1 MELETLTAF
10 DIGVLILIG
19 LSTILA
25 FGRGFTTVALSFVAW
40 AAALFIT
47 VYGFN
52 YVQLYGQMYIQPDEL
67 ADLITIVAMFLLTLF
82 ILKLMADFIGGLMK
96 DGPLGFLDRSL
107 GALFGMLRGI
117 VIVSALFLAFT
128 RLFPGTKEPVWM
140 SNAQLRPLV
149 AWGAEMLEGF
159 SADALGK
166 DPKKVGADYVK
177 QARDSI
183 KSGFNEENLEKLAP
197 IYKKA
202 QKKALEDLLKET
214 EDKTKDKD
222 DDGT

>member
-52 YVQLYGQMYIQPDEL
+52 YVQPYGQMYIQPDEL
-67 ADLITIVAMFLLTLF
+67 ADLITIVAMFFVTLF

-128 RLFPGTKEPVWM
+128 RLFPGTQEPVWM
-140 SNAQLRPLV
+140 SNAQMRPLV

-166 DPKKVGADYVK
+166 DPKKVGTDYVN